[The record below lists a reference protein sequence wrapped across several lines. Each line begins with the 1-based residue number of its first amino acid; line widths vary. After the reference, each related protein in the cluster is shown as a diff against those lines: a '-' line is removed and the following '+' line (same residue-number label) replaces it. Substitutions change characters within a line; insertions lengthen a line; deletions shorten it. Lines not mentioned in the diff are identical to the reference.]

1 MVDYTVRL
9 ATPDDLPALM
19 ALRNEAERWLADA
32 GIDQWSDPDLGE
44 RAIRSWHERIDR
56 GQTWVFTTPDDTIA
70 GTISRGRADTDFWRE
85 DDAPSSALYL
95 YKLIVA
101 RSHSGE
107 QLGARILDWYSTIA
121 AAEGKLWI
129 RLDVW
134 RNNRKLQEYYTKL
147 GFEHIRTE
155 RVSSRL
161 SGWLGQRPA
170 GSLTLPDRLL
180 PVIPSPLPKQY
191 PAEVAAAQQ
200 SATTLSQQV
209 AALLLTLQQTS
220 VPVTG
225 PVRWEYDRV
234 GENLYLAGGA
244 IRRAL
249 EHLGQASNST
259 TLLPEPTSLQ
269 WAAAPSSSTE
279 SSTTA
284 DAPPTS

>member
-19 ALRNEAERWLADA
+19 ALRSEAERWLADA

-44 RAIRSWHERIDR
+44 RAIRSWRERIDG

-70 GTISRGRADTDFWRE
+70 GTISRGRADNDFWRE

-101 RSHSGE
+101 RAHSGE

-147 GFEHIRTE
+147 GFEHVRTE
-155 RVSSRL
+155 RVSNRL

-180 PVIPSPLPKQY
+180 PVIPSALPRQY
-191 PAEVAAAQQ
+191 AADVAAAQQ
-200 SATTLSQQV
+200 AAETLSQQV
-209 AALLLTLQQTS
+209 ASLFLTLQQTS

-225 PVRWEYDRV
+225 PVRWECDQAM
-234 GENLYLAGGA
+234 EDLYLAGGA

-249 EHLGQASNST
+249 EHLTQVSNSAKS
-259 TLLPEPTSLQ
+259 LPDPTDLR
-269 WAAAPSSSTE
+269 WAAAPRCSPE
-279 SSTTA
+279 SSTAA
-284 DAPPTS
+284 DTSSTR